1 MTVDQAINLMQGM
14 LFTSLMVGGPVILI
28 AFIVGL
34 LISIF
39 QAATQIHEMTLT
51 FIPKIVATIVALII
65 FGSWMFRQLVEYTQ
79 EVLKNIIVL
88 IS

>member
-1 MTVDQAINLMQGM
+1 
-14 LFTSLMVGGPVILI
+14 
-28 AFIVGL
+28 
-34 LISIF
+34 
-39 QAATQIHEMTLT
+39 MTLT